1 MPHQHKQA
9 PPPPGRRS
17 IHDPGGTGARFCR
30 NLRIRAEGTLGCSA
44 DWASDLRGHWVYRG
58 ESGVGSVLILRLRH
72 ARRTGQQ
79 ILVKPSGAPH
89 KTFIFMPRVTANTSP
104 ATLPMALV
112 GPRPAPTR
120 LSTPASSSCPGA
132 RSSPPRG
139 PSRPWPAS
147 WTRRSVSAS
156 AWGPSSSFPDS
167 WRLRRH
173 RTAVR
178 ATTPRPTTGPGWPA
192 DRPRQAPDG
201 TGCADRPLAP
211 GRARRRPAPNGVGC
225 ANPRSCRR
233 PAGRIRSGGHH
244 GSHVAGPDPPYV
256 PAQ

>member
-112 GPRPAPTR
+112 GPRPDQLSLARCPAP
-120 LSTPASSSCPGA
+120 AHHA
-132 RSSPPRG
+132 RPHLPRG
-139 PSRPWPAS
+139 PDPVHTMRP
-147 WTRRSVSAS
+147 R
-156 AWGPSSSFPDS
+156 D
-167 WRLRRH
+167 
-173 RTAVR
+173 R